1 VQTVTRKKTLSKD
14 LLFEEPVH
22 FGDLQQ
28 ALTVSQKDAFVN
40 PKLDDAAVVIRA
52 TSILDALLKFAFTA
66 RLRCEPSK
74 TALAEVFE
82 GNGPLATFSA
92 KITLAAAMGITRGD
106 ARHDLKVLKKIR
118 NDFAHSMVGPKLAGD
133 PRCRSLKMQDKSWPQ
148 IKQPERRRFC
158 ESASSLIIHLVI
170 ASAALMVEEELL
182 HKHAREGD
190 RLTKEFISWIMS
202 DGKGKAPF

>member
-1 VQTVTRKKTLSKD
+1 VTRKKTLSKD
-14 LLFEEPVH
+14 LLFAAPIH
-22 FGDLQQ
+22 FSELQQ
-28 ALTVSQKDAFVN
+28 ALTVKQEDAFVN
-40 PKLDDAAVVIRA
+40 PKLDDATVVIRA

-133 PRCRSLKMQDKSWPQ
+133 ARCKSLKMRDRAWPQ
-148 IKQPERRRFC
+148 IQQAERRQFC
-158 ESASSLIIHLVI
+158 ESVSSLIIHLTI
-170 ASAALMVEEELL
+170 ASAALMVEEQVLL
-182 HKHAREGD
+182 RHGKEGE
-190 RLTKEFISWIMS
+190 RLTEEFINWIMS
-202 DGKGKAPF
+202 GGKGKAPF